1 MRTKRT
7 LEKSATCPECKE
19 KFTPQG
25 LPGHRSRKHGV
36 GEALP
41 ERPPPDRTGKG
52 KRQKAGPKSSPAKSA
67 PRSEAPSSESSP
79 STKSEGLLDWL

>member
-1 MRTKRT
+1 MATKRT
-7 LEKSATCPECKE
+7 LEKSATCPECKQ

-36 GEALP
+36 GDALP

-52 KRQKAGPKSSPAKSA
+52 KRQKLAARKSSPATSHPSSKAPTLESSA
-67 PRSEAPSSESSP
+67 PKTS
-79 STKSEGLLDWL
+79 GLLDWL